1 MKENFSRSS
10 VDSFR
15 SLSAPGLCDASD
27 RAKLGIKGPR
37 LLRWLAEQ
45 GLPCPQAV
53 FEVSRSDGEFLA
65 ARVGSDEVIFEA
77 SHDAARL
84 VAVEAA
90 LLGSPSGVYRVEQ
103 QAATFLLSGPDAPGF
118 WAQTC
123 ALDISSAPIERI
135 LYTRVAGISCA
146 VIPEVIRE
154 TRAYR
159 IWVDYSYGPEFWN
172 TMSEI
177 MREL

>member
-1 MKENFSRSS
+1 MRGILPRSS
-10 VDSFR
+10 VDALR
-15 SLSAPGLCDASD
+15 AETVPGLCDASD
-27 RAKLGIKGPR
+27 RAKLGIKGPH
-37 LLRWLAEQ
+37 LLAWLAEQ
-45 GLPCPQAV
+45 EIPCPQAI
-53 FEVSRSDGEFLA
+53 FDIIRSDGGFLA
-65 ARVGSDEVIFEA
+65 ARVGSDEVVFEA
-77 SHDAARL
+77 PHEAAHL

-90 LLGSPSGVYRVEQ
+90 LRDSPSGVYPVEQ
-103 QAATFLLSGPDAPGF
+103 QTATFLLSGPDAPGF

-123 ALDISSAPIERI
+123 ALDIASAPIERI
-135 LYTRVAGISCA
+135 IYTRVAGISCA

>member
-1 MKENFSRSS
+1 MRGILSRSS
-10 VDSFR
+10 VDSLR
-15 SLSAPGLCDASD
+15 AHSTPGLCDASD

-37 LLRWLAEQ
+37 LMAWLAEQ
-45 GLPCPQAV
+45 DVPCPQSI
-53 FEVSRSDGEFLA
+53 FEVTRSDGGFLA
-65 ARVGSDEVIFEA
+65 ARVGSDEVVFEA

-90 LLGSPSGVYRVEQ
+90 LRDSPSGVYRVEQ
-103 QAATFLLSGPDAPGF
+103 QTSTFLLSGPDASDF

-123 ALDISSAPIERI
+123 ALDIASAPTERI

-146 VIPEVIRE
+146 VIPEAIHE
-154 TRAYR
+154 MRAYR
-159 IWVDYSYGPEFWN
+159 IWVDYSYGPELWK